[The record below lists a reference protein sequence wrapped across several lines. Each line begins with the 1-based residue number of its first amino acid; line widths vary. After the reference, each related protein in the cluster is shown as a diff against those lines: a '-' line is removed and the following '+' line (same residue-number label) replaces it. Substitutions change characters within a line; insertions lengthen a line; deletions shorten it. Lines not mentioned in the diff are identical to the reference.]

1 MLLISQKTHT
11 DLLKHTHRLYLNIH
25 LSNIN
30 CHPHYYHSKKI
41 PVGITAHY
49 LLQLENC
56 QRTSFHPVTVSA
68 ATFRNNIFRFP
79 VLTFSH
85 SLCSCF
91 IFHTH
96 KVWGPTLR
104 DTGNG
109 ERKKSLYWRGHS
121 FILTPVT
128 SLGLHLPLGT
138 LCLRILPLHL
148 LSQVHCNVNLNPC
161 LPGRKL
167 KMHPYIT

>member
-1 MLLISQKTHT
+1 MSWLQALRSKKKLFNSLIYSFLSFFFCPKIVGKASGSAIEIILKIQLNNLFLKIQESHPTPYAFDFSKDTYRSFKTYPQT
-11 DLLKHTHRLYLNIH
+11 VFKYPP
-25 LSNIN
+25 NIN

-41 PVGITAHY
+41 PMGITAHY

-68 ATFRNNIFRFP
+68 ATFRNSIFRFP

-96 KVWGPTLR
+96 KV
-104 DTGNG
+104 
-109 ERKKSLYWRGHS
+109 
-121 FILTPVT
+121 
-128 SLGLHLPLGT
+128 
-138 LCLRILPLHL
+138 
-148 LSQVHCNVNLNPC
+148 
-161 LPGRKL
+161 
-167 KMHPYIT
+167 